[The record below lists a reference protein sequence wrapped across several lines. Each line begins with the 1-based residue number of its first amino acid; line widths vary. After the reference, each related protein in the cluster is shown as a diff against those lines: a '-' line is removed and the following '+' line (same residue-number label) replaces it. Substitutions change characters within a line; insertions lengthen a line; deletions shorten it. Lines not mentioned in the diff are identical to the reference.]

1 MMTSAIALAALL
13 CTGRTVTLDQAE
25 RAAETQAPAV
35 REAQAN
41 AAAGEARTEVARAPA
56 LPQVRIEGAYERTT
70 GNRRQRPGRTTPV
83 NNSWTTYNWFEGQ
96 ATATQLLWDFGL
108 TANRWRAAEAR
119 AVALNDTARAALLE
133 ALSTVRTAYFNAR
146 AAKEL
151 IVVAKQTLANQE
163 RHLAQITGF
172 VAAGTRPDIDLA
184 QARAGRANARVAVI
198 RAETGYEVA
207 RAELNQAMGQ
217 VGDIDYDVAEQT
229 LPAVPGEIGPT
240 GPLIDEAIK
249 ARPDLA
255 ALDAEVRAQEL
266 TARAARGAYLP
277 RLDAIAGAVDSGIQ
291 FGKTSRIDNFG
302 NVFPYGG
309 MAWNVWGGVQLT
321 WDVFQGLE
329 TRGQVREA
337 DALIGSVRARRD
349 GLVNEVW
356 VAVQRAAAAVRAAH
370 ESLVAADEALVAAT
384 QRLRLADGRYTAGV
398 GSIIEL
404 SDAELGAA
412 NAGAQR
418 VAAEYT
424 LSTAR
429 AALILALGRR

>member
-1 MMTSAIALAALL
+1 MMTPALALAAIV
-13 CTGRTVTLDQAE
+13 CARTVTLDQAE
-25 RAAETQAPAV
+25 RAAETQAPTV

-41 AAAGEARTEVARAPA
+41 ATAGQARTEVARAPA
-56 LPQVRIEGAYERTT
+56 LPQVKIEGAYERAT
-70 GNRRQRPGRTTPV
+70 GNRRQRPGRTTEV

-96 ATATQLLWDFGL
+96 ATASQLLWDFGL
-108 TANRWRAAEAR
+108 TVNRWRAAQAR
-119 AVALNDTARAALLE
+119 AVALNDAARAAVLE
-133 ALSTVRTAYFNAR
+133 ALSTVRGAYFNAR

-151 IVVAKQTLANQE
+151 IVVAKTTLANQE

-172 VAAGTRPDIDLA
+172 VGAGTRPDIDLA
-184 QARAGRANARVAVI
+184 QARAGTANARVAMI
-198 RAETGYEVA
+198 RAQTGYEVA

-217 VGDIDYDVAEQT
+217 AGDIDYDVAEQT
-229 LPAVPGEIGPT
+229 LPAIPGETGPV

-266 TARAARGAYLP
+266 AARAARGAYWP
-277 RLDAIAGAVDSGIQ
+277 RFDLIAGAVDSGIQ
-291 FGKTSRIDNFG
+291 FQKEIRRDNF
-302 NVFPYGG
+302 NQPVPYGG

-321 WDVFQGLE
+321 WDVFQGLQ

-337 DALIGSVRARRD
+337 DALIQSVRARRD

-356 VAVQRAAAAVRAAH
+356 VAVQRASAAVRAAH
-370 ESLVAADEALVAAT
+370 ESLVAAEEALVAAN
-384 QRLRLADGRYTAGV
+384 QRLRLADGRYSAGV

-404 SDAELGAA
+404 ADAELGAA

-418 VAAEYT
+418 VTAEFT

-429 AALILALGRR
+429 ADLLLALGRR